1 MPVDIDSLRFP
12 IGKFERPETID
23 FKQVNAWIDEIEA
36 LPAEL
41 KDAVNL
47 LKKEHW
53 ETPYRPGGWTLR
65 QVVHHL
71 ADSHMN
77 SYIRFKLAVTEE
89 TPTIRPYYEERWAE
103 CEEARTA
110 PAEISLNL
118 LTSLHS
124 RWVLFLR
131 SLKPEDFERG
141 FIHPEH
147 GREILLKEAV
157 GLYAWHGKHHLNH
170 ILKTKKIQGWQVPA

>member
-1 MPVDIDSLRFP
+1 MDKLELLRFP
-12 IGKFERPETID
+12 IGHYVPPPRID
-23 FKQVNAWIDEIEA
+23 KNHLVQWIGEIEA

-47 LKKEHW
+47 FSQSHW
-53 ETPYRPGGWTLR
+53 NTHYRPGGWTLL
-65 QVVHHL
+65 QVIHHL

-77 SYIRFKLAVTEE
+77 SYIRFKLAITED
-89 TPTIRPYYEERWAE
+89 TPTIRPYFEEEWAE
-103 CEEARTA
+103 CYEAKHA

-118 LTSLHS
+118 LQSLHS

-131 SLKPEDFERG
+131 SLSFTDFEKG

-147 GREILLKEAV
+147 GKKIFLNEAV
-157 GLYAWHGKHHLNH
+157 GMYAWHGKHHLNH
-170 ILKTKKIQGWQVPA
+170 ILQTKKTNDW

>member
-1 MPVDIDSLRFP
+1 MAVDIEQLRFP
-12 IGKFERPETID
+12 IGKFVRPENITYGQINSWINEID
-23 FKQVNAWIDEIEA
+23 S

-47 LKKEHW
+47 LSKGHW
-53 ETPYRPGGWTLR
+53 ETQYRPDGWTLR

-77 SYIRFKLAVTEE
+77 SYIRFKLAITEE
-89 TPTIRPYYEERWAE
+89 TPTIRPYHEDRWAE
-103 CEEARTA
+103 CEEAKTA

-131 SLKPEDFERG
+131 SLQPEDFEKG

-147 GREILLKEAV
+147 GKKLLLKEVV

-170 ILKTKKIQGWQVPA
+170 ILQTKKINGW